1 MARTRER
8 RRRGQVLATVR
19 LNQVELRKLAALG
32 YLDQSLIG
40 AEKGPAL
47 DAAAEALTR
56 WARGLPRVSLTCF
69 ADRSECHETLAG
81 P

>member
-1 MARTRER
+1 MAQLTAAERMARTRER

-19 LNQVELRKLAALG
+19 IDRIELRKLAALG

-47 DAAAEALTR
+47 DAALEAYFSDKL
-56 WARGLPRVSLTCF
+56 
-69 ADRSECHETLAG
+69 ADETLSMAG
-81 P
+81 